1 MFNFNN
7 VANKASRMLNKVG
20 FQVKKYSPEILICAG
35 VIGVGASGVMACRA
49 TTKLSDIINKANDD
63 IIKTD
68 EVIANPDML
77 PEGSEEYTEE
87 DAAKDKVI
95 IRAHMVMD
103 IVKLYAPSV
112 ILGGLSLTAILTSN
126 NILRKRNIALAAAY
140 ASTNKTLKEYRQRV
154 VERFGEDVDKQLRF
168 NTKQEEIETTVI
180 DEKTGKEKKVKKT
193 IEVFDPNTLGDFAVI
208 FDESNVNWSK
218 TPGANKMFLI
228 NQQRYLNDKLKA
240 KGRLFVNDVNE
251 ALGFP
256 LTAAGQVAGWVY
268 DEEHPIGDNCID
280 FGLFDLDNPRAVD
293 FINGYERSIII
304 DYNCDGN
311 ILKYLDEPRI
321 R

>member
-1 MFNFNN
+1 MKKLAFMNTI
-7 VANKASRMLNKVG
+7 SRSAHRMAFKLQKH
-20 FQVKKYSPEILICAG
+20 SPEILVVAG
-35 VIGVGASGVMACRA
+35 VIGAVASAVMACKA
-49 TTKLSDIINKANDD
+49 TTKLSDILDD
-63 IIKTD
+63 SRDKIDSIHD
-68 EVIANPDML
+68 VIENPDKVN
-77 PEGSEEYTEE
+77 EEYTQE
-87 DAAKDKVI
+87 DGNKDLAIVYTQTALKVAKV
-95 IRAHMVMD
+95 
-103 IVKLYAPSV
+103 YAPAV
-112 ILGGLSLTAILTSN
+112 ILGGLSITAILTSN

-168 NTKQEEIETTVI
+168 NTKQEEIEETVI

-218 TPGANKMFLI
+218 TPGANKLFLTK
-228 NQQRYLNDKLKA
+228 QQRYLNEKFKA
-240 KGRLFVNDVNE
+240 QGYMFVNEVNA

-256 LTAAGQVAGWVY
+256 LTAAGQIAGWIY
-268 DEEHPIGDNCID
+268 DKKNPIGDNCID
-280 FGLFDLDNPRAVD
+280 FGLYNLDNPRATD
-293 FINGYERSIII
+293 FVNGYERSIII

-311 ILKYLDEPRI
+311 IMEYFGSRI

>member
-168 NTKQEEIETTVI
+168 NTKQEEIETSVI

-193 IEVFDPNTLGDFAVI
+193 IEVFDPNTLGDLQLYSMSLMLTGVRHL
-208 FDESNVNWSK
+208 V
-218 TPGANKMFLI
+218 LI
-228 NQQRYLNDKLKA
+228 NCSLQNNRD
-240 KGRLFVNDVNE
+240 
-251 ALGFP
+251 
-256 LTAAGQVAGWVY
+256 T
-268 DEEHPIGDNCID
+268 
-280 FGLFDLDNPRAVD
+280 
-293 FINGYERSIII
+293 
-304 DYNCDGN
+304 
-311 ILKYLDEPRI
+311 
-321 R
+321 

>member
-49 TTKLSDIINKANDD
+49 TTKLSDIIDKANDD

-112 ILGGLSLTAILTSN
+112 ILGGLSLTAILTYS
-126 NILRKRNIALAAAY
+126 
-140 ASTNKTLKEYRQRV
+140 
-154 VERFGEDVDKQLRF
+154 
-168 NTKQEEIETTVI
+168 QEE
-180 DEKTGKEKKVKKT
+180 
-193 IEVFDPNTLGDFAVI
+193 
-208 FDESNVNWSK
+208 
-218 TPGANKMFLI
+218 
-228 NQQRYLNDKLKA
+228 
-240 KGRLFVNDVNE
+240 
-251 ALGFP
+251 
-256 LTAAGQVAGWVY
+256 
-268 DEEHPIGDNCID
+268 
-280 FGLFDLDNPRAVD
+280 
-293 FINGYERSIII
+293 
-304 DYNCDGN
+304 
-311 ILKYLDEPRI
+311 KYCTCSCLCFN
-321 R
+321 